1 MGLTYNT
8 CPCWTSDGY
17 LGSGSFQNH
26 KSTNP
31 RNNQTIN
38 YLSAMRSFYTRTA
51 IVAVVASL
59 TTSTITVVVDA
70 FSIDGV
76 KKAGGG
82 VSTKAP

>member
-1 MGLTYNT
+1 MGILDLDLFKT
-8 CPCWTSDGY
+8 
-17 LGSGSFQNH
+17 
-26 KSTNP
+26 TNP
-31 RNNQTIN
+31 QILEITITIN